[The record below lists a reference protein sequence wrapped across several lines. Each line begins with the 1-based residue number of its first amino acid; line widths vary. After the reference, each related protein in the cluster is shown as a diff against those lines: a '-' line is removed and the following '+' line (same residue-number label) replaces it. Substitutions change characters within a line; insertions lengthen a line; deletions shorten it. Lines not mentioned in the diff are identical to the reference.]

1 VPSVQEHL
9 TQWAHNRRFLQRV
22 EPAFSDWI
30 VTAALYTALHAIEAL
45 FTADGTRSR
54 SSHKDRLLILQSAN
68 RYDLIY
74 RKFRVLYDLAHVTRY
89 SATPGRWMPAE
100 QLHSRVIVSI
110 LYPIENSVRRL
121 LAQQSVPIVMDDPGK
136 IILMTGDNLS
146 SAS

>member
-1 VPSVQEHL
+1 MG
-9 TQWAHNRRFLQRV
+9 TQSQIS
-22 EPAFSDWI
+22 PADRAG
-30 VTAALYTALHAIEAL
+30 VLGLGRDGGPLHRLDAIEAL

-89 SATPGRWMPAE
+89 SATPSRWMPAAE
-100 QLHSRVIVSI
+100 LRSRVILSI
-110 LYPIENSVRRL
+110 LYPIENSVRKL

-136 IILMTGDNLS
+136 IVLLTADNS
-146 SAS
+146 RPAS